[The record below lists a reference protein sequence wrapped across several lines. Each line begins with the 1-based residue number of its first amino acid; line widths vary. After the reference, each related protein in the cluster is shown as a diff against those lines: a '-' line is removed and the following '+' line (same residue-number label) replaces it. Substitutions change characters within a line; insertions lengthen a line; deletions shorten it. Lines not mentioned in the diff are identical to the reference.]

1 MVNTV
6 PDPEL
11 EVGGGGGVGGGH
23 PNPEKRGGGLRKI
36 FFDRRASIWSENKG
50 DGVPGPFPWIRHCN
64 NKRSNNHGH
73 EDCLRRIL

>member
-11 EVGGGGGVGGGH
+11 EMGGGGGEWATVIQTLR
-23 PNPEKRGGGLRKI
+23 KRGGRSPKKFFRPSGINMVLKLR
-36 FFDRRASIWSENKG
+36 G
-50 DGVPGPFPWIRHCN
+50 GGGPWIRHCN